1 MKESAFKAK
10 SRAMNR
16 CYRLSDPELIRAG
29 QEQANKQAPETPPR
43 PWQRSRA
50 AGWIVTW
57 FTPVGSPTWQTT
69 TLETG
74 PFVLR
79 HLPIWTAQIR
89 RYVVSQSARAVLVA
103 TKRVISDGRRG
114 FTG

>member
-1 MKESAFKAK
+1 M
-10 SRAMNR
+10 
-16 CYRLSDPELIRAG
+16 LSHPECIMAG
-29 QEQANKQAPETPPR
+29 QEQAIKQAPETPPR